1 MVKFNL
7 PDTSGTAAEEIYQYE
22 LREIPRVGEISFAI
36 RHGAHLLHKI
46 DKIIVARQH
55 EGIDHDARF
64 ATGLNFLESFRHD
77 QRIAAHRVFI
87 KAPRWVFIRFLSA
100 SAQRRLYETSRG
112 LTVSH
117 HHDLL
122 HLFALGL
129 Q

>member
-64 ATGLNFLESFRHD
+64 ATGLYFLESLGHYEW
-77 QRIAAHRVFI
+77 IAAHRVFI
-87 KAPRWVFIRFLSA
+87 ETTRRAFIGSFRPGP
-100 SAQRRLYETSRG
+100 E
-112 LTVSH
+112 
-117 HHDLL
+117 
-122 HLFALGL
+122 
-129 Q
+129 